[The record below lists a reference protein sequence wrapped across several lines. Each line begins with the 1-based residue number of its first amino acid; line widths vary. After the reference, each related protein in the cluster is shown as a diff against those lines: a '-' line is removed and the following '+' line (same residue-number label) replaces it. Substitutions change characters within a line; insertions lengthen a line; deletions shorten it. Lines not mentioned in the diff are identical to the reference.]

1 MDLSFQNTSQSLRIG
16 DDSRRHVVDMTL
28 DLYKSV
34 VAKLLPTPTRF
45 HYIFNLRDLSRLF
58 GGLSKAVA
66 SGEDDTLPFF
76 RLWRNESIRVFHD
89 RLISDEDRTF
99 VLDKVSSL
107 IASHASTHAP
117 TITMDPILFADFVKP
132 VPVGDEADQDP
143 ARDVA
148 SKKTRI
154 SITRPRQYRDV
165 RDYATIKPWFEQLIV
180 NHNAKLKD
188 GSPPTRLVLFDHALE
203 HLTRIH
209 RVLRRQ
215 RTARVACWR
224 RRKRKHRSRV

>member
-1 MDLSFQNTSQSLRIG
+1 
-16 DDSRRHVVDMTL
+16 MTL

-117 TITMDPILFADFVKP
+117 TLAPPPPPVAAAAPAAPAAPPPAAAPRAFAADPDVENAVIEELV
-132 VPVGDEADQDP
+132 VPPDDP
-143 ARDVA
+143 AALRAPFPRAPAAAAPAAPAAAARD
-148 SKKTRI
+148 
-154 SITRPRQYRDV
+154 P
-165 RDYATIKPWFEQLIV
+165 
-180 NHNAKLKD
+180 
-188 GSPPTRLVLFDHALE
+188 DHALGAAPRGVDRAMLPE
-203 HLTRIH
+203 VVASTLDHVVGQLDIITSTLAILEQRLSITED
-209 RVLRRQ
+209 RVSTILKSK
-215 RTARVACWR
+215 TEEP
-224 RRKRKHRSRV
+224 SS